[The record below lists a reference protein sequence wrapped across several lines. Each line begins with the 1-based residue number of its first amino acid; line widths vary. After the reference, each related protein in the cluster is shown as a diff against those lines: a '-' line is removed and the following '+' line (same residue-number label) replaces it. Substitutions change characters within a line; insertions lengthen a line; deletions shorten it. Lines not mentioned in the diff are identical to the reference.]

1 MKSRHVLPLAI
12 LAVVIGGG
20 LVAVFTLIDWIPLQ
34 ASEQAERVDPLM
46 WFVVIASGVIF
57 TIVMTFLLYSIFRFK
72 APEGDEEDGPPIHGN
87 TKLEIAWTLVPTVL
101 LAVMAVWA
109 YLVLTENEALAEDR
123 MIVNV
128 TAEQFAWTF
137 TYPDLGVESGDLR
150 LPVDRQVELRMTA
163 VDVIH
168 DLYVPEFRVKQDV
181 VPGVITQL
189 IIDPIRVG
197 KYPVIC
203 AELCGLGHN
212 TMRANVFVMP
222 QDEFSR
228 WQQEAK
234 RQVAAGSAAEGGQ
247 PAADGE
253 QPAGDAAGTRPEGAE
268 QPTGDDAAS
277 Q

>member
-1 MKSRHVLPLAI
+1 MKSRHALPLAV
-12 LAVVIGGG
+12 LAVIIGAITVG
-20 LVAVFTLIDWIPLQ
+20 VFVLIDWIPLQ

-46 WFVVIASGVIF
+46 WFVVISCGVIF
-57 TIVMTFLLYSIFRFK
+57 TIVMTFLLYSIWRFK

-87 TKLEIAWTLVPTVL
+87 TKLEIAWTIVPTVL

-109 YLVLTENEALAEDR
+109 YLVLTDNEALAEDR

-128 TAEQFAWTF
+128 TGEQFAWSF

-150 LPVDRQVELRMTA
+150 IPVDRQVELRMTA

-222 QDEFSR
+222 QAEFSR
-228 WQQEAK
+228 WTEDAK
-234 RQVAAGSAAEGGQ
+234 RQVAAGDQ
-247 PAADGE
+247 PPAQE
-253 QPAGDAAGTRPEGAE
+253 QPAGGAAGTRPEGAE
-268 QPTGDDAAS
+268 QPTGDAAAS